1 MPKQRAL
8 NPRMMCFLFL
18 RYHCDPEGS
27 YIIIGGLGGFGLELA
42 DWLVLRGARKIV
54 LTSRN
59 GIKNG
64 YQAFR
69 IR

>member
-1 MPKQRAL
+1 MRGFAIFSFD
-8 NPRMMCFLFL
+8 NC
-18 RYHCDPEGS
+18 RYFCDPEGS
-27 YIIIGGLGGFGLELA
+27 YVITGGLGGFGLELA
-42 DWLVLRGARKIV
+42 DWLILRGALKLV
-54 LTSRN
+54 LTSRT